1 MVVFMRHERF
11 AMENCHPSLLL
22 VLLLLPSGKVLH
34 FAIGDSTA
42 HSIQHKNV
50 CKHLCPIT
58 KMQEEEEEE
67 AKVAHL
73 RALAV
78 VAEAREEEAAVVVG
92 VVDKD

>member
-1 MVVFMRHERF
+1 MVVFMRDERF
-11 AMENCHPSLLL
+11 AMENCHHSLLL

-42 HSIQHKNV
+42 HSIQHKNP

-58 KMQEEEEEE
+58 KNARRQGR
-67 AKVAHL
+67 VAHL

-78 VAEAREEEAAVVVG
+78 VAEAREEEAAVVGVG